1 MESHD
6 IGYYSSALK
15 DTVAA
20 LSDKCITLLSCAL
33 ISSEQ
38 NTVWKSMKA
47 LQFKELTII
56 GRELCN
62 STLAQD
68 RQAEYTNE
76 CKPQLDHRSHADNLL
91 NVQLRNL
98 GLIWVQQLL
107 QKGEV
112 EHGIINRRLPE
123 YGWVS
128 VLHQFAGTVYY

>member
-1 MESHD
+1 
-6 IGYYSSALK
+6 
-15 DTVAA
+15 
-20 LSDKCITLLSCAL
+20 
-33 ISSEQ
+33 
-38 NTVWKSMKA
+38 MKA
-47 LQFKELTII
+47 LQFKELTISGI
-56 GRELCN
+56 EPCS

-123 YGWVS
+123 SGWAS
-128 VLHQFAGTVYY
+128 ILHQPAGKVYYRTSYIYDNILPDSSGFIVVSTNIGELIFCNA